1 MRMMV
6 DEGPNAANRTEPL
19 GSARSVS
26 FQWSTD
32 SSTTLIYNG
41 ATISHGE
48 LASAPP
54 AVIPPN
60 SQALAGGMAVSDGFM
75 TGKPRCSSI
84 DDVFGTEGSFNFAVP
99 GVTTGSPCVLT
110 VKFNNPYM
118 GTNEYSCSLAA
129 DGEAS
134 CGNKV
139 FCAVG
144 NGGGNDGQVLTT
156 VWRA

>member
-1 MRMMV
+1 M
-6 DEGPNAANRTEPL
+6 
-19 GSARSVS
+19 
-26 FQWSTD
+26 QWSTD

-84 DDVFGTEGSFNFAVP
+84 DDVFGEGY
-99 GVTTGSPCVLT
+99 GRLR
-110 VKFNNPYM
+110 
-118 GTNEYSCSLAA
+118 L
-129 DGEAS
+129 
-134 CGNKV
+134 
-139 FCAVG
+139 
-144 NGGGNDGQVLTT
+144 GGRRDINWCRQGLEGLDL
-156 VWRA
+156 RRRP